1 MTPRQFSQEFETAF
15 LGSSSTLLSS
25 SALELL
31 TFQKPVSTY
40 GDNRD
45 FKVYEQPDKSKL
57 YCLTVDVSE
66 GVGRDY
72 SVVSVIDVTSTPYK
86 QVAMMRSNIMAPLL
100 LADLINRVGKE
111 YNDAYVLIESNTY
124 GKQTCDAL

>member
-1 MTPRQFSQEFETAF
+1 M
-15 LGSSSTLLSS
+15 
-25 SALELL
+25 
-31 TFQKPVSTY
+31 
-40 GDNRD
+40 
-45 FKVYEQPDKSKL
+45 